1 MATTEP
7 GVLTRHACSFNLT
20 KRRSQM
26 TLRRRIQ
33 ILAVAIV
40 LSTVLLASDV
50 AKPATTFTFEGCW
63 TRYQVDPCL
72 DVFRD
77 DQGNYWICK
86 ACGTTTNPGPNKCTL
101 TNLTALSRGFWCS

>member
-1 MATTEP
+1 
-7 GVLTRHACSFNLT
+7 
-20 KRRSQM
+20 M

-33 ILAVAIV
+33 VLAVAII

-50 AKPATTFTFEGCW
+50 AKPTPATSFTFEGCW
-63 TRYQVDPCL
+63 TQYQTGPCK

-86 ACGTTTNPGPNKCTL
+86 DCGTTGNPTPGKC
-101 TNLTALSRGFWCS
+101 NLTSPTALARGFWCS